1 MTAPRTIVPGL
12 ILLLVVVAAAGTEAD
27 LERLVDIRDQIQQAY
42 YENDSRW
49 LQEMRQEAHTL
60 ARQAEDS
67 GLAHYYAALAN
78 YRIGQIM
85 TRQEQH
91 GADKYL
97 DDCIERAKTA
107 AKKGARFADAYAL
120 RSVCYDLAASA
131 ISWKAVQSNRM
142 LDTAYDYEP
151 DNPRVTLVDGISYL
165 ERPELFGGDVDKAEA
180 SFNKAIQLFEKSHN
194 LRAGW
199 PTWGHAEV
207 YVYLGRVYLD
217 RGDMIRA
224 RDAFEKAL
232 LLAPDFVW
240 AREWRDELGG
250 QAGLN

>member
-12 ILLLVVVAAAGTEAD
+12 IFLLVATAAAGAEAD
-27 LERLVDIRDQIQQAY
+27 LKRLVDIRDQIQQAY

-49 LQEMRQEAHTL
+49 LLEMRREAHGL

-85 TRQEQH
+85 TRQEQD

-107 AKKGARFADAYAL
+107 TKKGSRFADAYAL

-151 DNPRVTLVDGISYL
+151 DNPRVTLVDGISFF
-165 ERPELFGGDVDKAEA
+165 ERPGLFGGDMDKAEERL
-180 SFNKAIQLFEKSHN
+180 NKAIQLFEKSDN

-199 PTWGHAEV
+199 PTWGRADA

-217 RGDMIRA
+217 RGDVIRA
-224 RDAFEKAL
+224 RDAFEQAL
-232 LLAPDFVW
+232 LIAPDFVW
-240 AREWRDELGG
+240 AREWRDQLGG

>member
-1 MTAPRTIVPGL
+1 MTATQTIVPGL
-12 ILLLVVVAAAGTEAD
+12 ILLLVAGAAAAAEAD
-27 LERLVDIRDQIQQAY
+27 LERLVDIRDQIEQAY

-49 LQEMRQEAHTL
+49 LKEMRQEAHTL

-67 GLAHYYAALAN
+67 GLAHYYAALVN
-78 YRIGQIM
+78 YRIGQIL
-85 TRQEQH
+85 TRQEQD

-131 ISWKAVQSNRM
+131 VSWKAVQSNRM
-142 LDTAYDYEP
+142 LDTAYEYEP
-151 DNPRVTLVDGISYL
+151 DNPRVTLIDGISFL
-165 ERPELFGGDVDKAEA
+165 ERPKLFGGDMEKAEEYL
-180 SFNKAIQLFEKSHN
+180 NKAIQLFEKPSN

-199 PTWGHAEV
+199 PTWGHAEA
-207 YVYLGRVYLD
+207 YVYLGRVYLE

-224 RDAFEKAL
+224 RDAFEQAL

-240 AREWRDELGG
+240 AREWRDDLGG
-250 QAGLN
+250 QVGLN